1 MKRPELL
8 APAGGTAALH
18 AAVMNGA
25 DAVYLGLPAFNA
37 RRSADNFTL
46 ESFEEACAYAHGRG
60 VRVYVTMNTVVLPG
74 EMADALELARRA
86 WLAGADAFIVQDLGL
101 AEALRRALPEARLHC
116 STQMNIHN
124 AAGLRAAAR
133 LGAERVTLAREL
145 SIDEVAALAAEA
157 QALGMEVESFVHGAL
172 CVCYSGQCFM
182 SSMIGGRSANRGACA
197 QACRLP
203 YELACEGEALPAEG
217 EHLLSPAD
225 LCAVDR
231 LADLVQASVASFKV
245 EGRMKSPEYVGA
257 VVGVYRRVLDQ
268 VLAEGTAQATADER
282 TTLAS
287 VFSRG
292 FTTAYLEGERGN
304 AMMSYQRP
312 NNRGMFAGR
321 VREVC
326 DGLAM
331 VALEQPLEP
340 GDLIEFWTRKG
351 HARMEVAAPVAA
363 RDPEAFLVLPDDLRG
378 VRSQDRIFKVR
389 SAAVAFK
396 DEPNEPRIPVVG
408 RATVRQGQ
416 PLEVAFAVAAPDEL
430 PPDDAV
436 GRAIAARL
444 AAAGNGSL
452 KASAQGS
459 VVEAARTCAVTA
471 GDIAEHVGRMGATAF
486 RLVSF
491 QAQVGEGAGV
501 GFSQVHRVRAEALD
515 QLMAAIQA
523 PAAGRQAAK
532 PPKQK
537 AAGQRHHAASAA
549 PASEPLLAVLAT
561 NPACARAAKRAG
573 AAAVYVPALNYLRG
587 EAQYAGLL
595 SDQPEQAGYPKGCAL
610 AMPEVDHDPV
620 GCAREARVGADAWEH
635 AAAHEPLLAEG
646 IGAMQRAAEAG
657 LAFEV
662 GSHIP
667 ATNAEALQALAGWGA
682 QRAWLSPELNLHQ
695 IEELGAAS
703 TLPLGIVIM
712 GRQVLM
718 TMEHCALMSQGPCD
732 QRCDRCL
739 RRRKHHTLRDRKGF
753 EFPVVTDALGRSR
766 IYNSVA
772 LDVAHAASDL
782 WRAGVGA
789 FMVDSTLMV
798 PEETAQAVGR
808 ARQALDAACSGADP
822 VPKRK
827 GATTGHLFRGI
838 E

>member
-74 EMADALELARRA
+74 EMVDALELARRA

-203 YELACEGEALPAEG
+203 YELVCEGEALPAEG

-231 LADLVQASVASFKV
+231 LADLVRAGVASFKV

-282 TTLAS
+282 TTLGS

-321 VREVC
+321 VREVR

-389 SAAVAFK
+389 SAAAAFK

-459 VVEAARTCAVTA
+459 VVEAARTRAVTA

-501 GFSQVHRVRAEALD
+501 GFSQVHRVRTEALD

-523 PAAGRQAAK
+523 LAAGRQAQK
-532 PPKQK
+532 PPQQE
-537 AAGQRHHAASAA
+537 AAGPRHPAASAA
-549 PASEPLLAVLAT
+549 PAGEPLLAVLAT

-595 SDQPEQAGYPKGCAL
+595 NDQPEQAGYPKGCAL

-772 LDVAHAASDL
+772 LDIAHAASDL

-789 FMVDSTLMV
+789 FLVDSTLMA

>member
-8 APAGGTAALH
+8 APAGGAAALH

-74 EMADALELARRA
+74 EMVDALELARRA

-203 YELACEGEALPAEG
+203 YELVCEGEALPAEG

-231 LADLVQASVASFKV
+231 LADLVRAGVASFKV

-282 TTLAS
+282 TTLGS

-304 AMMSYQRP
+304 AIMSYQRP

-321 VREVC
+321 VREVR

-389 SAAVAFK
+389 SAAAAFK

-459 VVEAARTCAVTA
+459 VVEAARTRAVTA
-471 GDIAEHVGRMGATAF
+471 DDIAEHVGRMGATAF

-501 GFSQVHRVRAEALD
+501 GFSQVHRVRTEALD

-523 PAAGRQAAK
+523 LAAGRQAAK

-549 PASEPLLAVLAT
+549 PAGEPLLAVLAT

-595 SDQPEQAGYPKGCAL
+595 NDQPEQAGYPKGCAL

-772 LDVAHAASDL
+772 LDIAHAASDL

-789 FMVDSTLMV
+789 FIVDSTLMA

>member
-74 EMADALELARRA
+74 EMVDALELARRA

-157 QALGMEVESFVHGAL
+157 QALDMEVESFVHGAL

-203 YELACEGEALPAEG
+203 CELACEGEALPAEG

-231 LADLVQASVASFKV
+231 LADLVRASVASFKV

-321 VREVC
+321 VREVR

-389 SAAVAFK
+389 SAAAAFK
-396 DEPNEPRIPVVG
+396 DEPNEPRIAVVG

-459 VVEAARTCAVTA
+459 VVEAARTRAVTA

-501 GFSQVHRVRAEALD
+501 GFSQVHRVRTEALD

-549 PASEPLLAVLAT
+549 PAGEPLLAVLAT

-667 ATNAEALQALAGWGA
+667 ATNAEAFQALAGWGA

-789 FMVDSTLMV
+789 FMVDSTLMA